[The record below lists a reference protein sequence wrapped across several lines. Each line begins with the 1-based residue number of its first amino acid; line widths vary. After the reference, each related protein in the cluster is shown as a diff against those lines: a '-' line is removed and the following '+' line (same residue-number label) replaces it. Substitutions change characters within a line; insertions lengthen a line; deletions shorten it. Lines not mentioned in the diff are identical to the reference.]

1 MGMKGD
7 EKRVKKKDKSSG
19 KYITNQSK
27 ILTTPI
33 DLRRMRSL
41 FTPTM
46 RSQTHM
52 RPQTRM
58 RSQTHMWPQTH
69 LHRSLLVRLV
79 KHVHPTWHTRSLT
92 HRNGRC
98 RRTSTRPR
106 HFLILVTRP
115 QRRILMRT
123 RTVDLCLQMGGRGNS
138 RLGCGRRV
146 WIERVAET
154 TCGHGHGAKAQY
166 RTTRRIRSIATQ
178 LQ

>member
-1 MGMKGD
+1 MGMGMKGD

-19 KYITNQSK
+19 KYITDPSR

-41 FTPTM
+41 FTHAM
-46 RSQTHM
+46 R
-52 RPQTRM
+52 
-58 RSQTHMWPQTH
+58 PQTH

>member
-1 MGMKGD
+1 MRMRMKGD
-7 EKRVKKKDKSSG
+7 EKRVKKKDKGSG
-19 KYITNQSK
+19 KYITDPSR

-33 DLRRMRSL
+33 DLRRMCSL
-41 FTPTM
+41 FTHAM
-46 RSQTHM
+46 RSE
-52 RPQTRM
+52 
-58 RSQTHMWPQTH
+58 THMWPQTH

-115 QRRILMRT
+115 QRRDPTLR
-123 RTVDLCLQMGGRGNS
+123 RVDLCLQMGGRGNS

-154 TCGHGHGAKAQY
+154 TYGHGHGAKAQY

>member
-1 MGMKGD
+1 MRMKGD

-19 KYITNQSK
+19 KYITDPSR

-46 RSQTHM
+46 RPQTHM
-52 RPQTRM
+52 RPQRHM
-58 RSQTHMWPQTH
+58 RPQTH
-69 LHRSLLVRLV
+69 PHPSLLVRLV

-106 HFLILVTRP
+106 HFLILVTRRDP
-115 QRRILMRT
+115 TLRR
-123 RTVDLCLQMGGRGNS
+123 VDLCLQMGGRGNS

>member
-1 MGMKGD
+1 MGMRMRMKGN
-7 EKRVKKKDKSSG
+7 EKKDKSSG

-41 FTPTM
+41 FTHAM
-46 RSQTHM
+46 R
-52 RPQTRM
+52 
-58 RSQTHMWPQTH
+58 PQTH

-154 TCGHGHGAKAQY
+154 TCGHGRGAKAQY

>member
-1 MGMKGD
+1 MGMGMKGD
-7 EKRVKKKDKSSG
+7 EKRVKKKDKGSG
-19 KYITNQSK
+19 KYITDPSR

-41 FTPTM
+41 FTHAM
-46 RSQTHM
+46 R
-52 RPQTRM
+52 
-58 RSQTHMWPQTH
+58 PQTH

-92 HRNGRC
+92 HRNGQY

>member
-1 MGMKGD
+1 MGMRMKGD

-19 KYITNQSK
+19 KYITDPSR

-41 FTPTM
+41 FTHAM
-46 RSQTHM
+46 R
-52 RPQTRM
+52 
-58 RSQTHMWPQTH
+58 PQTH

-115 QRRILMRT
+115 QRRILTRT

>member
-1 MGMKGD
+1 MGMGMRMRMKGN
-7 EKRVKKKDKSSG
+7 EKKDKSSG
-19 KYITNQSK
+19 KYITNPSR

-41 FTPTM
+41 FTHAM
-46 RSQTHM
+46 R
-52 RPQTRM
+52 
-58 RSQTHMWPQTH
+58 PQTH

-115 QRRILMRT
+115 QRRDPTLR
-123 RTVDLCLQMGGRGNS
+123 RVDLCLQMGGRGNS